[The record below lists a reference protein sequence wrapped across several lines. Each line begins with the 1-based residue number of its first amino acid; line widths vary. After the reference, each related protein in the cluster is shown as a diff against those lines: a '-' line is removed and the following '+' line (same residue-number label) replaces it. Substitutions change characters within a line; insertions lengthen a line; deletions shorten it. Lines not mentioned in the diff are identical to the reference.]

1 MEMEKEN
8 KLSSLSIKDIGEQSE
23 FTVTIYG
30 GPTVSGIFSNF
41 ENFLPSVY
49 KFGMV
54 YTLVFGCYRICSDW
68 TQFHTEF
75 TFLKGIFRK
84 NVYLENFIYECRE
97 KVFR

>member
-1 MEMEKEN
+1 MEMEKE

-23 FTVTIYG
+23 FTATIYG

-54 YTLVFGCYRICSDW
+54 YTLVYRCYCICSDW

-84 NVYLENFIYECRE
+84 NVYLENFIYECR
-97 KVFR
+97 KNFFR

>member
-54 YTLVFGCYRICSDW
+54 YTLVFGCYGICSDW
-68 TQFHTEF
+68 TH
-75 TFLKGIFRK
+75 FLKGIFRK

>member
-1 MEMEKEN
+1 MNLQPQFMVA
-8 KLSSLSIKDIGEQSE
+8 LRLVAYL
-23 FTVTIYG
+23 VT
-30 GPTVSGIFSNF
+30 

-54 YTLVFGCYRICSDW
+54 YTLVYRCYRICSDW

-84 NVYLENFIYECRE
+84 NVYLENFIYECR
-97 KVFR
+97 KKFFR